1 MQPAIRW
8 VGRLLVGVA
17 AMSVAGQ
24 TVAQPLG
31 EPGMVEVAVE
41 VELTCPSCAQGLER
55 RLSRLDYVARV
66 EIQSEEGRIVL
77 GLEPGTSVSLMA
89 VRDVIR
95 NAGFTPTVFGLTA
108 VGRISET
115 NTVTALVLPD
125 DSAFVLVGDRVGAL
139 GAAAGLAG
147 LDLPAKATK
156 LESRATS
163 TTAKIDAWV
172 LPFLN
177 VYGVAG
183 YVDGETSASGFSLQ
197 PLTSP
202 PIPAANLPAINAGI
216 AGLSPYLPNSFSIAY
231 SGPVYGVGVT
241 LAAGYNQ
248 FFASVDANYTE
259 SDLDIGDSTIE
270 AFVIS
275 PRVGITGELGG
286 LNGSLYVGA
295 MYQDIDEN
303 QNGTVI
309 FPIGVAKVP
318 VDYKVISQPEDE
330 WNYLVGAN
338 LKAGESWNYG
348 IEVGFSKRTHVMATL
363 NYRF

>member
-1 MQPAIRW
+1 MRTQPSVMQPAIRW

-139 GAAAGLAG
+139 GAAAGDAVVRVRGEVSLATDG
-147 LDLPAKATK
+147 DMP
-156 LESRATS
+156 
-163 TTAKIDAWV
+163 V
-172 LPFLN
+172 LT
-177 VYGVAG
+177 
-183 YVDGETSASGFSLQ
+183 VD
-197 PLTSP
+197 
-202 PIPAANLPAINAGI
+202 
-216 AGLSPYLPNSFSIAY
+216 
-231 SGPVYGVGVT
+231 
-241 LAAGYNQ
+241 Q
-248 FFASVDANYTE
+248 FD
-259 SDLDIGDSTIE
+259 
-270 AFVIS
+270 
-275 PRVGITGELGG
+275 
-286 LNGSLYVGA
+286 
-295 MYQDIDEN
+295 
-303 QNGTVI
+303 
-309 FPIGVAKVP
+309 VP
-318 VDYKVISQPEDE
+318 
-330 WNYLVGAN
+330 
-338 LKAGESWNYG
+338 
-348 IEVGFSKRTHVMATL
+348 
-363 NYRF
+363 

>member
-1 MQPAIRW
+1 MSNIKQTIMAAA
-8 VGRLLVGVA
+8 VA
-17 AMSVAGQ
+17 VAFVTTAQADGLSDSLPLGKSLAAGQ
-24 TVAQPLG
+24 ELPLPLG
-31 EPGMVEVAVE
+31 ISANVFFLEQNME
-41 VELTCPSCAQGLER
+41 AQ
-55 RLSRLDYVARV
+55 SIA
-66 EIQSEEGRIVL
+66 I
-77 GLEPGTSVSLMA
+77 
-89 VRDVIR
+89 
-95 NAGFTPTVFGLTA
+95 N
-108 VGRISET
+108 
-115 NTVTALVLPD
+115 LPD
-125 DSAFVLVGDRVGAL
+125 NLVP
-139 GAAAGLAG
+139 GLPLG

-202 PIPAANLPAINAGI
+202 PIPAANLAAINAGI
-216 AGLSPYLPNSFSIAY
+216 AGLAPHLPNSFSIAY

-270 AFVIS
+270 VFVIS

-303 QNGTVI
+303 QNGTVN
-309 FPIGVAKVP
+309 FPIGVDPVP
-318 VDYKVISQPEDE
+318 VGYKVVSQAEE
-330 WNYLVGAN
+330 QWNYLVGAN
-338 LKAGESWNYG
+338 LKASGSWNYG